1 MKFNKLA
8 VALAATLG
16 TMGAA
21 HAATATTNF
30 NVTAN
35 VTASC
40 AVIATDLAFG
50 AYDPAVLTPRDS
62 TSTITVVCT
71 NTTPYGID
79 VGATPAA
86 RTMTGPG
93 GALLNYGMFN
103 EAGRTTAF
111 GVTGAVGTGL
121 SQNYTVYGRIP
132 AGQFGAT
139 PGAYSAIVTVT
150 VTY

>member
-8 VALAATLG
+8 VALAAALG

-40 AVIATDLAFG
+40 SVIATDLAFG
-50 AYDPAVLTPRDS
+50 AYDPVVLKDS
-62 TSTITVVCT
+62 TSTITVTCT
-71 NTTPYGID
+71 NTTPYSVD
-79 VGATPAA
+79 VGATPAT
-86 RTMTGPG
+86 RTMSGPG
-93 GALLNYGMFN
+93 GATLNYGMYN
-103 EAGRTTAF
+103 DAPRTVPF

-121 SQNYTVYGRIP
+121 GQVYNVYGRIP

-139 PGAYSAIVTVT
+139 PGAYSAVVNVT

>member
-8 VALAATLG
+8 VALAAALG
-16 TMGAA
+16 TMGTAQ
-21 HAATATTNF
+21 AATATTTF

-40 AVIATDLAFG
+40 SVTATDLAFG
-50 AYDPAVLTPRDS
+50 AYDPVLLKDSSSNIAVT
-62 TSTITVVCT
+62 CT
-71 NTTPYGID
+71 NTTPYAVD

-86 RTMTGPG
+86 RTMAGPG
-93 GALLNYGMFN
+93 GATLNYGMFN
-103 EAGRTTAF
+103 DSARTAPF

-121 SQNYTVYGRIP
+121 VQNYPVYGRIP

-139 PGAYSAIVTVT
+139 PGAYSAVVNVT